1 MSYSDSDSDSDDELF
16 NRNLHV
22 IQKQKKAQP
31 KLAIN
36 SLTKSRHMTDYG
48 MPGAHE
54 MHTFDTD
61 LVTKKRASLQAI
73 PMNHPPG
80 ATVPR
85 TGSPVIISAKDLYIK
100 KHQGEMSMFNRRLPR
115 PLEYSCI
122 RSNYPG
128 VQILPSYMML
138 PEHRKV
144 AAKAEQDCQKY
155 HKGVKYGMI

>member
-1 MSYSDSDSDSDDELF
+1 MSYSDSDSDDEL
-16 NRNLHV
+16 NLHV

-48 MPGAHE
+48 MPGTYD

-73 PMNHPPG
+73 PMQHPPG

-85 TGSPVIISAKDLYIK
+85 SGSQVVSAKDLYIK
-100 KHQGEMSMFNRRLPR
+100 KHQGEMSMFNRNPTYAVIPEYACISKHIR
-115 PLEYSCI
+115 PVI
-122 RSNYPG
+122 RRVTHKG
-128 VQILPSYMML
+128 LKELMDTVEDKCKQ
-138 PEHRKV
+138 V
-144 AAKAEQDCQKY
+144 AAIQQR
-155 HKGVKYGMI
+155 HRYGM

>member
-1 MSYSDSDSDSDDELF
+1 MSYSEMSYGDSDSDSDDELF
-16 NRNLHV
+16 NRKLHV

-48 MPGAHE
+48 MPGTYD

-61 LVTKKRASLQAI
+61 LVTKKRASLHAN
-73 PMNHPPG
+73 PMHHPPG

-85 TGSPVIISAKDLYIK
+85 SGSQVVSAKD
-100 KHQGEMSMFNRRLPR
+100 HQGEMSMFNRRLPR

-122 RSNYPG
+122 RSNYPKI
-128 VQILPSYMML
+128 QILPSYMML
-138 PEHRKV
+138 PEHHKV
-144 AAKAEQDCQKY
+144 AVKAEQDCQKY
-155 HKGVKYGMI
+155 HKSVKYGMI